1 MHPTAMTNAKQFF
14 DCYGPQLRAGQP
26 VKVIEIG
33 SRDVNGSIRKH
44 CPPDFEYVGVDFEAG
59 KGVDLVLADPYEL
72 PFEAESADL
81 VVSSSCFEHSE
92 LFWILFL
99 EIMRLLKPHGLFYL
113 NAPSNGGFHR
123 YPVDCWRFYPDS
135 GRALVTWARRNGV
148 DALLLESYTSLQF
161 GDIWNDFVGVFLKS
175 RGQAARYPARIV
187 DAKEDFIN
195 GLTDRGDDF
204 LRYSKQQ
211 EDQKKLQVIGQI
223 VSNKFKVP

>member
-1 MHPTAMTNAKQFF
+1 MHPTAMTNARQFF
-14 DCYGPQLRAGQP
+14 DCYGPQVRTGQP

-135 GRALVTWARRNGV
+135 GRALVTWARRNGI
-148 DALLLESYTSLQF
+148 DALLLESYTSHQF
-161 GDIWNDFVGVFLKS
+161 VDVWNDFVAVFLKS
-175 RGQAARYPARIV
+175 RTHVDRYATRIV
-187 DAKEDFIN
+187 DTKEDFTN
-195 GLTDRGDDF
+195 GLTDRGDEF
-204 LRYSKQQ
+204 LRFSPTPEDLRKIQTIAQIATNKQ
-211 EDQKKLQVIGQI
+211 KVI
-223 VSNKFKVP
+223 